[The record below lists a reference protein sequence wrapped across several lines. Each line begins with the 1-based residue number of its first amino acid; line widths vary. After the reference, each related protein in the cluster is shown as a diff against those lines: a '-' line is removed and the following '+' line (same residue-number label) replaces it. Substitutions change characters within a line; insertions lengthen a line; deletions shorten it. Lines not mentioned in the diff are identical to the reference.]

1 MKTKEVSIGQF
12 FKDTPLPRGAS
23 LKANNGELLYYDA
36 KGRLKDSLGRHGYNT
51 HFTGAYVCYTCGH
64 LCECED

>member
-12 FKDTPLPRGAS
+12 FKDTPLPKGAS
-23 LKANNGELLYYDA
+23 LWGNNGELLYSSNG
-36 KGRLKDSLGRHGYNT
+36 KLRDSLGRFGYNA
-51 HFTGAYVCYTCGH
+51 HFSGAYICYTCGH